1 MIKDVRIQNTN
12 LVAKVD
18 AELLKSI
25 ELKDLEACNI
35 QHPNEDGFLHGV
47 VHQGVVALLHD
58 EVEHAAVQ
66 APGDTSHRLI
76 ALVTVLSLGHP
87 LGTNLESMLSTFSKT

>member
-1 MIKDVRIQNTN
+1 MISEYN
-12 LVAKVD
+12 LIAKVD

-25 ELKDLEACNI
+25 ELKDLEASNI
-35 QHPNEDGFLHGV
+35 QHTDEDGLLHGV

-58 EVEHAAVQ
+58 EVEHPTVQ

-76 ALVTVLSLGHP
+76 ALVAVLPLGHP
-87 LGTNLESMLSTFSKT
+87 LGTNLESMLSNSKT